1 MKLIFFF
8 STLLAAILINVS
20 ANGQALQLKESYV
33 VLGNDTVIVQKYD
46 SPLGANGYCLI
57 HVHENE
63 TASLEAGFR
72 MLLKYGG
79 SLVTLRHSLPG
90 LVNRNI
96 QFTIQKDLFEFDPN
110 RIFSKDTSI
119 LNKTLSSKSNTPAIR
134 DSALKVV
141 QNVADV
147 ILKEIEPFPNWVAL
161 HNNKNT
167 PAKWAVSG
175 REVEFEAESYSLVS
189 YVKKF
194 DEASESSLSASDIY
208 INPVINNSE
217 FFIVT
222 SLMDFDAIQKKR
234 FNVVLQNENPVDD
247 GSLSVYAFSKGKRY
261 INSEAKHGKVDEQF
275 GMLELLH
282 QVLTENKF

>member
-1 MKLIFFF
+1 MNLNFFF
-8 STLLAAILINVS
+8 STLLAAFLINVS
-20 ANGQALQLKESYV
+20 ANGQALQLKELYV
-33 VLGNDTVIVQKYD
+33 VLGNDTVFVQKYD

-79 SLVTLRHSLPG
+79 SLVTLRHSPPG
-90 LVNRNI
+90 SVNRNI
-96 QFTIQKDLFEFDPN
+96 QFTIQKTLFEFDPN
-110 RIFSKDTSI
+110 RIFSKDTAI
-119 LNKTLSSKSNTPAIR
+119 LNKTLSGKSNDVAIR
-134 DSALKVV
+134 DSALAVV
-141 QNVADV
+141 QQLADV

-175 REVEFEAESYSLVS
+175 KEVEFEAESYSIVS
-189 YVKKF
+189 YIKKF
-194 DEASESSLSASDIY
+194 DEASESSLSASDVY
-208 INPVINNSE
+208 VNPVINNSE

-222 SLMDFDAIQKKR
+222 SPMDFDAIQQKR
-234 FNVVLQNENPVDD
+234 FNVVLQNDKPIED
-247 GSLSVYAFSKGKRY
+247 GSLSVFAYGKGKRY
-261 INSEAKHGKVDEQF
+261 INSEAKHGKVEEQY

-282 QVLTENKF
+282 QVLTPKGD